1 MDIADDVLI
10 ALRRIIRATDLH
22 SKYLFKSSGLTMAQV
37 LLMRS
42 IRNKPRVPIGDLAID
57 VQLSQATVTT
67 ILDRLEKR
75 QLIMRKRST
84 GDKRKVFISLTHSG
98 LDLVTNSPVL
108 LQEHFIHNFNKLNEW
123 EQTLILSSLQRV
135 AQMMNAETIDAS
147 PILDI
152 DVADREMNEIASS

>member
-1 MDIADDVLI
+1 MNITDDVLI

-22 SKYLFKSSGLTMAQV
+22 SKHLFKSSGLTMAQV

-42 IRNKPRVPIGDLAID
+42 IRNKPGVPIGDLAND

-75 QLIMRKRST
+75 KLIFRERST
-84 GDKRKVFISLTHSG
+84 GDKRKVFISLTDSG
-98 LDLVTNSPVL
+98 LDLVINSPVL
-108 LQEHFIHNFNKLNEW
+108 LQEHFIYNFSKLNEW

-135 AQMMNAETIDAS
+135 AQMMDAESIDAS

-152 DVADREMNEIASS
+152 DVPGRDID